1 MVAANAANPTVNTAT
16 VTGGGDP
23 TCTNCSGT
31 TTNPVIDAVN
41 DASTGQPGQAGTF
54 NVSTNDKF
62 PVGSTFTQTATTCA
76 GGDDDGRCGELH
88 PPGDDGRELHGD
100 VQRVRTGAEHDDLRH
115 GGLTVT
121 AGAAPALTV
130 TKSATPAVL
139 VVGGTGQVYTITI
152 SVANG
157 PTTAAINVSDVLPAG
172 SAPTE
177 RSRRRAGPEW
187 LSGQGGD
194 ESGGLHGSVGHQWP
208 GGDHGTG
215 GGGGECGEPDGEHGD
230 GDGWRDPTCT
240 NCSGTTTNPVIDA
253 VNDASTGQP
262 GQAGTF
268 NVSTNDKFPVGST
281 FTQTAT
287 TCVPAGTMT
296 AGVANFTHRGRRAR
310 AAR

>member
-1 MVAANAANPTVNTAT
+1 MANGPTTAAINVSDVLPAGGQHQRSDHGDGRDLSGCPASGATSLAGCTVASGTNGPVVITVPVAVAANAANPTVNTAT

-88 PPGDDGRELHGD
+88 LPGDDGRELHGD
-100 VQRVRTGAEHDDLRH
+100 VQRVCTGAEHDDRCDTAV
-115 GGLTVT
+115 LTVT

-172 SAPTE
+172 
-177 RSRRRAGPEW
+177 
-187 LSGQGGD
+187 
-194 ESGGLHGSVGHQWP
+194 
-208 GGDHGTG
+208 
-215 GGGGECGEPDGEHGD
+215 
-230 GDGWRDPTCT
+230 
-240 NCSGTTTNPVIDA
+240 
-253 VNDASTGQP
+253 
-262 GQAGTF
+262 
-268 NVSTNDKFPVGST
+268 VSTNGAI
-281 FTQTAT
+281 TAT
-287 TCVPAGTMT
+287 GGT
-296 AGVANFTHRGRRAR
+296 
-310 AAR
+310 